1 MNSKFVAPSFVGGIN
16 SCLDGAY
23 RVGETG
29 GKRRRSENKLLAG
42 RQRGRSS
49 FTGCELVIRV
59 KVFDALLLDV
69 DIHVIC
75 EYPSEATV
83 LITKSTCDR
92 KEVEIVL
99 PQWNRNG

>member
-1 MNSKFVAPSFVGGIN
+1 M
-16 SCLDGAY
+16 
-23 RVGETG
+23 
-29 GKRRRSENKLLAG
+29 
-42 RQRGRSS
+42 
-49 FTGCELVIRV
+49 IRV